1 MKIGSRQELTSFR
14 EVCKK
19 RLACQSKQILVCGG
33 SGCVAGG
40 SLDIYAR
47 FKEIMESKGLKVDV
61 VLQDH
66 VDHGDA
72 VGLKK
77 SGCHGFCE
85 MGPLVR
91 IEPAGILY
99 IKCKADDCE
108 EIVNETILNDNV
120 VDRLVYHD
128 NGRSYNRQEDIPF
141 YKQQTRVA
149 LEHCGHINA
158 ESIEEYIAVGG
169 YSALEKAIF
178 DMTPDE
184 VINEVS
190 ESGLRG
196 RGGAGF
202 PTGKKWSQVA
212 AHKEAPVKYI
222 VCNGD
227 EGDPGAFMDRSIMEG
242 DPHRMIEG
250 MIIAAVAC
258 EATEGYIYV
267 RAEYPLAVKRLQKAI
282 EDAEAVGILGDDI
295 MGSGKAFHLHINMGA
310 GAFVCGEGSALT
322 ASIEGQRGMPRTKP
336 PRSVDQGLFAAPTSL
351 NNVET
356 FANVPVI
363 IDKGAKWYKSIGT
376 EGSSGTKAFALTGN
390 IKHTGLIEV
399 PMGTTL
405 REIVYN
411 LSLIHI

>member
-14 EVCKK
+14 EVCEK

-99 IKCKADDCE
+99 IKCKVDDCE

-169 YSALEKAIF
+169 Y
-178 DMTPDE
+178 
-184 VINEVS
+184 
-190 ESGLRG
+190 
-196 RGGAGF
+196 
-202 PTGKKWSQVA
+202 
-212 AHKEAPVKYI
+212 
-222 VCNGD
+222 
-227 EGDPGAFMDRSIMEG
+227 
-242 DPHRMIEG
+242 
-250 MIIAAVAC
+250 
-258 EATEGYIYV
+258 
-267 RAEYPLAVKRLQKAI
+267 
-282 EDAEAVGILGDDI
+282 
-295 MGSGKAFHLHINMGA
+295 
-310 GAFVCGEGSALT
+310 
-322 ASIEGQRGMPRTKP
+322 
-336 PRSVDQGLFAAPTSL
+336 
-351 NNVET
+351 
-356 FANVPVI
+356 
-363 IDKGAKWYKSIGT
+363 
-376 EGSSGTKAFALTGN
+376 
-390 IKHTGLIEV
+390 
-399 PMGTTL
+399 
-405 REIVYN
+405 
-411 LSLIHI
+411 